1 MAARPTPDDVLD
13 ETDRLVRKY
22 GTVSQ
27 AARALGIPDTTMRRR
42 YSTFRRRI
50 AALEVQA
57 AVKEPP
63 TKAVPAGFEVKEISS
78 AVDKGGNVTGKQFIR
93 ARLAGEHG
101 ETVPEGHLVKGYST
115 LVDETGAIR
124 AQWIK
129 TTLDQDQFR
138 AMTLA
143 ACRAAAE
150 AIQPISNVKAPQITQ
165 RQLLTQYTLTDCH
178 VGMLAWGT
186 EAGEPWDLK
195 IAEEVLTKTFDAM
208 VDGSPCS
215 DIAIV
220 NQQGDFLHFDSMK
233 PVTPEHGHILD
244 ADSRYQKVVEVAV
257 RIMRRVI
264 EKALRKHRKVKVLM
278 NEGNHDMAGSVWLRV
293 MFKQLYADN
302 PRVTVEGSP
311 LPYVVHQHGAT
322 MLCYHHGHLAKNDNL
337 PLLFAAR
344 FPEMWGATKKRYI
357 HVGHRHSVDEKEHPG
372 VKVIQHPTLAA
383 ADAYAARGGWLS
395 ERQAT
400 AITYHRDSGEFSRG
414 IYLPAG

>member
-1 MAARPTPDDVLD
+1 MASKPVPDDVLD
-13 ETDRLVRKY
+13 ETARLVQKY
-22 GTVSQ
+22 GGVSQ
-27 AARALGIPDTTMRRR
+27 AARAAGIAVETLRNRHNIFLRRTA
-42 YSTFRRRI
+42 S
-50 AALEVQA
+50 AQVQA
-57 AVKEPP
+57 DVANPP
-63 TKAVPAGFEVKEISS
+63 TKAVPDGFEVKEISS
-78 AVDKGGNVTGKQFIR
+78 AVDSTGRVTGKQFIR
-93 ARLAGEHG
+93 ARVAGEHG
-101 ETVPEGHLVKGYST
+101 DTVPEGHLVKGYST

-124 AQWIK
+124 AQWVK
-129 TTLDQDQFR
+129 TTLDADKFR
-138 AMTLA
+138 AMTEA

-150 AIQPISNVKAPQITQ
+150 TIQPISKVKAPHIAQ
-165 RQLLTQYTLTDCH
+165 RQLLSLYTLTDCH

-186 EAGEPWDLK
+186 EAGEPWDLN

-215 DIAIV
+215 ETAIV

-293 MFKQLYADN
+293 MFRQLYADN

-311 LPYVVHQHGAT
+311 LPYVVHQHGDT
-322 MLCYHHGHLAKNDNL
+322 MLCFHHGHLAKNDNL

-344 FPEMWGATKKRYI
+344 FPQIWGATKKRYI

-400 AITYHRDSGEFSRG
+400 AITYHRDTGEFSRG
-414 IYLPAG
+414 IYLPVG